1 VGRTN
6 NERAAVNAGLE
17 IIDVGAGYG
26 HIDVLH
32 GVSISVSP
40 GEIVCLLGPNGAGK
54 TTLLL
59 GCVGQL
65 PLRSGH
71 VLVDGR
77 PVSSKQPN
85 KAAQLGIAFVPDNR
99 GLFLQL
105 SVAENLRLVHPW
117 RSSMGD
123 VAELFPALPPL
134 MSRRVGLLSGGEQQ
148 MVALAKAVLFRPK
161 VLLIDEMSHGLAPL
175 VAEKLLKM
183 VKELAQRHNTA
194 VLLVEQT
201 AEMALAVSDRALV
214 MRQGR
219 IVMEGAASEVH
230 ANRDVLESHY
240 LGHTEQTTVAGA

>member
-201 AEMALAVSDRALV
+201 VEMALAVSDRALV

>member
-1 VGRTN
+1 MS
-6 NERAAVNAGLE
+6 AGLE
-17 IIDVGAGYG
+17 IVGVDAGYG

-32 GVSISVSP
+32 GVNISVRP
-40 GEIVCLLGPNGAGK
+40 GEVVCLLGPNGAGK

-65 PLRSGH
+65 PLRSGQ

-77 PVSSKQPN
+77 AVSSRHPN
-85 KAAQLGIAFVPDNR
+85 RAARLGITFVPDHR

-105 SVAENLRLVHPW
+105 TVAENLRLVHPW
-117 RSSMGD
+117 RGSMDEVG
-123 VAELFPALPPL
+123 AIFPALTPL
-134 MSRRVGLLSGGEQQ
+134 MTRRAGLLSGGEQQ

-175 VAEKLLKM
+175 VAERLLTM
-183 VKELAQRHNTA
+183 VGELAQRHDTA

-201 AEMALAVSDRALV
+201 VEMALAVSDRALV

-219 IVMEGAASEVH
+219 IVMEGTAAEVH
-230 ANRDVLESHY
+230 AGRDVLESHY
-240 LGHTEQTTVAGA
+240 LGHVVG

>member
-1 VGRTN
+1 M
-6 NERAAVNAGLE
+6 NAGLE
-17 IIDVGAGYG
+17 IVDVGAGYG

-32 GVSISVSP
+32 GVTISVAP

-65 PLRSGH
+65 PLRSGR

-77 PVSSKQPN
+77 PVSSGHPN
-85 KAAQLGIAFVPDNR
+85 RVARLGIAFVPDNR

-105 SVAENLRLVHPW
+105 TVAENLRLVHPW
-117 RSSMGD
+117 RSSMSD
-123 VAELFPALPPL
+123 IAELFPALAPL
-134 MSRRVGLLSGGEQQ
+134 MSQRVGLLSGGEQQ

-175 VAEKLLKM
+175 VADRLLGM
-183 VKELAQRHNTA
+183 VRQLAQLHDTA

-201 AEMALAVSDRALV
+201 VEMALGVSDRALV
-214 MRQGR
+214 MRQGH
-219 IVMEGAASEVH
+219 IVMEGTAAEVH
-230 ANRDVLESHY
+230 ANRDILESHY
-240 LGHTEQTTVAGA
+240 LGQGVT

>member
-1 VGRTN
+1 
-6 NERAAVNAGLE
+6 
-17 IIDVGAGYG
+17 
-26 HIDVLH
+26 
-32 GVSISVSP
+32 
-40 GEIVCLLGPNGAGK
+40 
-54 TTLLL
+54 
-59 GCVGQL
+59 
-65 PLRSGH
+65 
-71 VLVDGR
+71 
-77 PVSSKQPN
+77 
-85 KAAQLGIAFVPDNR
+85 
-99 GLFLQL
+99 
-105 SVAENLRLVHPW
+105 
-117 RSSMGD
+117 
-123 VAELFPALPPL
+123 
-134 MSRRVGLLSGGEQQ
+134 LLSGGEQQ

-201 AEMALAVSDRALV
+201 VEMALAVSDRALV

>member
-1 VGRTN
+1 
-6 NERAAVNAGLE
+6 
-17 IIDVGAGYG
+17 
-26 HIDVLH
+26 
-32 GVSISVSP
+32 
-40 GEIVCLLGPNGAGK
+40 
-54 TTLLL
+54 
-59 GCVGQL
+59 
-65 PLRSGH
+65 
-71 VLVDGR
+71 
-77 PVSSKQPN
+77 
-85 KAAQLGIAFVPDNR
+85 
-99 GLFLQL
+99 
-105 SVAENLRLVHPW
+105 
-117 RSSMGD
+117 MGD

-201 AEMALAVSDRALV
+201 VEMALAVSDRALV

>member
-1 VGRTN
+1 MNV
-6 NERAAVNAGLE
+6 GLE

-32 GVSISVSP
+32 DVSISVPP

-59 GCVGQL
+59 GCIGQL
-65 PLRSGH
+65 PLRCGQ
-71 VLVDGR
+71 VLIDGQ
-77 PVSSKQPN
+77 PVSSKHPN

-117 RSSMGD
+117 RSSMSD

-175 VAEKLLKM
+175 VAEKLLNM

-201 AEMALAVSDRALV
+201 VEMALAVSDRALV
-214 MRQGR
+214 MRHGH
-219 IVMEGAASEVH
+219 IVMEGTASEVH

-240 LGHTEQTTVAGA
+240 LGKTEETPVAGA